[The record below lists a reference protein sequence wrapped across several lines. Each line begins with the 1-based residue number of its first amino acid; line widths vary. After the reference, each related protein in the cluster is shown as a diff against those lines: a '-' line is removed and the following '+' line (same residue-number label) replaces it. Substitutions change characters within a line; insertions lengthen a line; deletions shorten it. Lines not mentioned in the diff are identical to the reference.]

1 MTLDPQSSVATIAEL
16 EARVRDLEKALE
28 AARERLTQQDMLLD
42 HLRSTPATAA
52 SQMAA
57 PGWSSAGFPLLHRGD
72 TISCG
77 DEEAQAFLASG
88 WWGKEHWGVWGR
100 GNEQIVRFHLD
111 HHIGGYE
118 EIWLTLQGFQ
128 PTGEEA
134 VSVTITANGYFL
146 GDLRIG
152 ARPRVYKLRLPP
164 SSIHSGDVALY
175 LRCDMLRSPADTVES
190 ADTRPLGIGILALA
204 RQ

>member
-1 MTLDPQSSVATIAEL
+1 MTLDPQSSLATIAAL

-28 AARERLTQQDMLLD
+28 AAGERLAQQGLLLD
-42 HLRSTPATAA
+42 QLRSASATGGSQTAA
-52 SQMAA
+52 SR
-57 PGWSSAGFPLLHRGD
+57 WSSAGFPLLQRGD
-72 TISCG
+72 TIACA

-88 WWGKEHWGVWGR
+88 WWGVEHWGVWGR

-118 EIWLTLQGFQ
+118 EVRLTLQGFQ
-128 PTGEEA
+128 PTGEEP
-134 VSVTITANGYFL
+134 VSVTITANGYFI
-146 GDLRIG
+146 GDLMIG
-152 ARPRVYKLRLPP
+152 ALPRVYKLRLPP
-164 SSIHSGDVALY
+164 SSIHNGDVALY
-175 LRCDMLRSPADTVES
+175 LRSDMLRSPADTVES